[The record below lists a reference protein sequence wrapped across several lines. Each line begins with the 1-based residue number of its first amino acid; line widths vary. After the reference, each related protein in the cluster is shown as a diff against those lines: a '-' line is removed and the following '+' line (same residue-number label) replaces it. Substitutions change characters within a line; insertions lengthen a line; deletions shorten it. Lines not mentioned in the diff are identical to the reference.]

1 MSKYVESSLSFG
13 LKILLSVLLHQINE
27 HNFELI
33 KLILNKSYIENNI
46 WNQYYHKTIYNI
58 MDNSNYIYDHIEFK
72 NYLIKIFKENKF
84 ILKDQ
89 LSNSLCD
96 QYILYP
102 INEILYL
109 DNDIN
114 NTETSVISYNI
125 HNINSNNL
133 KKKIINE
140 YKLITD
146 FEVVMILKQKLE

>member
-1 MSKYVESSLSFG
+1 
-13 LKILLSVLLHQINE
+13 
-27 HNFELI
+27 
-33 KLILNKSYIENNI
+33 
-46 WNQYYHKTIYNI
+46 